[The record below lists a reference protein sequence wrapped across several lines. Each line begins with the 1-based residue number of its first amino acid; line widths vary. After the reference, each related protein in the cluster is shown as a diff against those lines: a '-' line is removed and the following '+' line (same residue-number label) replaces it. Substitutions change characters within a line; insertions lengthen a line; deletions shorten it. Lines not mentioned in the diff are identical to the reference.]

1 MRVAV
6 MAKPTRD
13 MEDDL
18 FASDFDTWADSSD
31 FSTSDSNTWADT
43 TNKPKVIEET
53 KKGRIESVISPKN
66 RLEGINRWP

>member
-1 MRVAV
+1 MRLFPIISVAMRVAV

-31 FSTSDSNTWADT
+31 FSASDSNTWADT
-43 TNKPKVIEET
+43 TNKPKET
-53 KKGRIESVISPKN
+53 KTGRTESVISPKKST
-66 RLEGINRWP
+66 